1 MLSCWH
7 AACIGNRRTRRGT
20 VAGSLGGASNGADM
34 IDNALLV
41 SLSRQVAL
49 RREMDVIANNVA
61 NINTSG
67 FRSAEVLFEE
77 HLMQGAEATANKR
90 SDRDISYV
98 MDRGTLHNFEA
109 GALTPTD
116 NPLDLA
122 INGEGWFVVQTPQG
136 ERYTRNG
143 GFQLTNTGHLVTS
156 EGHRVLGDNGP
167 MVFDDE
173 DRTIS
178 IAGDGTV
185 STEAGEK
192 GRLRVVRFADHGSL
206 KAEGDTVF
214 SVEGE
219 AETMEQPRVVQ
230 GMIEKSNVKPLFEMS
245 RMIEVTR
252 AYTSMTSMI
261 ERADNLR
268 RDAISALGRID

>member
-1 MLSCWH
+1 
-7 AACIGNRRTRRGT
+7 
-20 VAGSLGGASNGADM
+20 M
-34 IDNALLV
+34 IDNALLI

-49 RREMDVIANNVA
+49 RREMDVIANNMA
-61 NINTSG
+61 NMNTSG

-77 HLMQGAEATANKR
+77 HLMRGAEATANKR
-90 SDRDISYV
+90 ADRDLSYV
-98 MDRGTLHNFEA
+98 MDRGTLHNFEP
-109 GALTPTD
+109 GALIPTD

-122 INGEGWFVVQTPQG
+122 IDGEGWFVVQTPQG

-143 GFQLTNTGHLVTS
+143 SFQLTSTGHLVTS
-156 EGHRVLGDNGP
+156 EGYRVLGDGGP
-167 MVFDDE
+167 LIFNDE

-178 IAGDGTV
+178 VAGDGTV

-192 GRLRVVRFADHGSL
+192 GRVRVVRFADQTSL
-206 KAEGDTVF
+206 KAEGNSVF
-214 SVEGE
+214 RADDVQPEILD
-219 AETMEQPRVVQ
+219 QPRVLQ
-230 GMIEKSNVKPLFEMS
+230 GMIEKSNVKPLLEMS

-252 AYTSMTSMI
+252 AYASMTSMI

>member
-1 MLSCWH
+1 
-7 AACIGNRRTRRGT
+7 
-20 VAGSLGGASNGADM
+20 M

-49 RREMDVIANNVA
+49 RREMDVIANNMA

-77 HLMQGAEATANKR
+77 HLMAGAEATANKR
-90 SDRDISYV
+90 PDRAISYV
-98 MDRGTLHNFEA
+98 MDRGTLHNFEP

-122 INGEGWFVVQTPQG
+122 INGEGWFVVETPQG

-143 GFQLTNTGHLVTS
+143 GFQLTSTGHLVTS
-156 EGHRVLGDNGP
+156 EGYRVLGDSGP
-167 MVFDDE
+167 MIFNDE

-178 IAGDGTV
+178 VAGDGTV

-192 GRLRVVRFADHGSL
+192 GRLRIVRFADHGSL

-214 SVEGE
+214 SAEGE
-219 AETMEQPRVVQ
+219 AENLEQPRIVQ
-230 GMIEKSNVKPLFEMS
+230 GMIEKSNVRPLFEMS

-252 AYTSMTSMI
+252 AYASMTSMI